1 MNFTNQNTD
10 LNALPGLRTIY
21 RTIDLKNISRLK
33 NTEDALQVAM
43 KVYSQILSVLPEPTK
58 EDQDEEQNDQQQSG
72 SGSSNGE
79 GTEVN
84 TGDKKMDADSQP
96 TQDETDPNELTDS
109 QKRSLQNAIQK
120 QKKLQDGSMKKT
132 KLTKAEKSSIKSV
145 EDSGAYDVEV
155 GTGSSNRTRCVVY
168 PALTK
173 QLLLKDMM
181 MLLCTFLLM
190 VQVLWTVHT
199 YKMH

>member
-1 MNFTNQNTD
+1 
-10 LNALPGLRTIY
+10 
-21 RTIDLKNISRLK
+21 
-33 NTEDALQVAM
+33 M
-43 KVYSQILSVLPEPTK
+43 KDRMAKKEVEASAAPPEPTK

-120 QKKLQDGSMKKT
+120 QKKYIGSRKNRKT
-132 KLTKAEKSSIKSV
+132 WELGHFYLFDYIIN
-145 EDSGAYDVEV
+145 YQ
-155 GTGSSNRTRCVVY
+155 RI
-168 PALTK
+168 
-173 QLLLKDMM
+173 
-181 MLLCTFLLM
+181 
-190 VQVLWTVHT
+190 
-199 YKMH
+199 